1 MKNEVMGLVQHDSS
15 IPVGF
20 PVCTELTPSN
30 VGNMSARI
38 LAVMSAAHPV
48 SSSDIRGMIATRFG
62 KRYENLDDFAAKL
75 RFLLGTGHLQE
86 DEHSFMLTDKG
97 ASLVAWIEAA
107 RPQMLQRS
115 TSANDEHLPH

>member
-1 MKNEVMGLVQHDSS
+1 MKNAVIGYVQNNS

-38 LAVMSAAHPV
+38 LAVMKAAQRA
-48 SSSDIRGMIATRFG
+48 SSSDIRGLIAARFG
-62 KRYENLDDFAAKL
+62 KHYENLEDFAGKL
-75 RFLLGTGHLQE
+75 QFLVGTGHLLE
-86 DEHSFMLTDKG
+86 DERMFALTEKG
-97 ASLVAWIEAA
+97 DSLVTWIHSA

-115 TSANDEHLPH
+115 TSANASAIPH

>member
-1 MKNEVMGLVQHDSS
+1 MKNEVIGLVRNDS

-38 LAVMSAAHPV
+38 LSVMDATHQV
-48 SSSDIRGMIATRFG
+48 SGSDIRGMIATRFG
-62 KRYENLDDFAAKL
+62 KRYDNLEDFAGKL
-75 RFLLGTGHLQE
+75 QFLVGTGHLAQHE
-86 DEHSFMLTDKG
+86 QMFALTEKG
-97 ASLVAWIEAA
+97 ASLVTWIHTA

-115 TSANDEHLPH
+115 TSANDGDTTH

>member
-1 MKNEVMGLVQHDSS
+1 MKNEVIGLVQNYST
-15 IPVGF
+15 PVGF

-38 LAVMSAAHPV
+38 LAVMDPAQRA

-62 KRYENLDDFAAKL
+62 KRYENLEDFAGKL
-75 RFLLGTGHLQE
+75 QFLVGTGHLREEEQM
-86 DEHSFMLTDKG
+86 FVLTEKG
-97 ASLVAWIEAA
+97 DSLVAWIHSA

-115 TSANDEHLPH
+115 TSANDGDMPH